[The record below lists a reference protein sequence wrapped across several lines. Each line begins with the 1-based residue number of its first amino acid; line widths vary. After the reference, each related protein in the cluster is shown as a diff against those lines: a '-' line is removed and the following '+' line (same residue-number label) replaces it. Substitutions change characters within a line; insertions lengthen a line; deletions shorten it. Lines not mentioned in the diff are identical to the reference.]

1 MSWLTSTPKDAG
13 QYSHQ
18 ILINISNC
26 RAEKTSWATVNSHLV
41 SNILNQT
48 KFQHNKWVTFFRL
61 CCDNKHKPNEYM
73 LNYGSSTVISDS
85 QHQYHLPLGST
96 CSPGPAQTYQTRS
109 SGGRTL
115 QSVFRLFQGILKH
128 TKEKSSVS
136 GGMKSGMFLEGTESV
151 IRLDKN

>member
-1 MSWLTSTPKDAG
+1 
-13 QYSHQ
+13 
-18 ILINISNC
+18 
-26 RAEKTSWATVNSHLV
+26 
-41 SNILNQT
+41 
-48 KFQHNKWVTFFRL
+48 
-61 CCDNKHKPNEYM
+61 M

-136 GGMKSGMFLEGTESV
+136 GGMKSGMFLEGRESV